1 MGDYEFNKMRKLKS
15 IQALRA
21 IAAILVVIDHIFS
34 SAEGLKPGS
43 TLLSEATY
51 HYLGELG
58 VQIFFCI
65 SGFIMVHTSNG
76 SSGLAPA
83 LVFLKK
89 RIIRI
94 YPIYIITLVVF
105 ALVVKFFTEKYNIYF
120 WVDYSSG
127 NIIKRVF
134 LLPTFIYG
142 NGWNNILMQSWT
154 LVYEVYFYMVFAF
167 CIMLVSTKYI
177 PLLATLFILSV
188 MSVVVFIGGREDSNT
203 STYILN
209 VLGSKNLLFFIF
221 GMLVSFAEKHI
232 ARRLILINNS
242 TLFYSLSAI
251 LILVSIALKDYVSVY
266 GISISILALMYI
278 STIVEINGDNP
289 INKLMVYLGEASY
302 SLYLVHIFAYIAS
315 PYFNVLDINNNIY
328 CSLMS
333 VAAIILGCIVHS
345 YIEKPVVSLLT
356 KSFTY
361 KERKTAA

>member
-1 MGDYEFNKMRKLKS
+1 MRKLKS

-21 IAAILVVIDHIFS
+21 IAAILVVIDHVFS
-34 SAEGLKPGS
+34 RVEGLNPGS
-43 TLLSEATY
+43 TFFSEATY
-51 HYLGELG
+51 HYLDEIG
-58 VQIFFCI
+58 VQVFFCI

-76 SSGLAPA
+76 SGGISDA

-89 RIIRI
+89 RAIRI
-94 YPIYIITLVVF
+94 YPIYIITLLVFVVTVKHF
-105 ALVVKFFTEKYNIYF
+105 AATYNINF
-120 WVDYSSG
+120 WVDISDT
-127 NIIKRVF
+127 NVFKRLF

-167 CIMLVSTKYI
+167 CMMLVSTKHI

-188 MSVVVFIGGREDSNT
+188 MSVVVFTGGREDSNT

-221 GMLVSFAEKHI
+221 GMLASFAEKHV
-232 ARRLILINNS
+232 ARKLMLINNS
-242 TLFYSLSAI
+242 ALFYSLSAI
-251 LILVSIALKDYVSVY
+251 LILVSIALTDYVSVY

-315 PYFNVLDINNNIY
+315 PYFNVLNINNNIY

-333 VAAIILGCIVHS
+333 VVAIILGCIVHS
-345 YIEKPVVSLLT
+345 FMEKPIVTLLN